1 MYVNKQKRVGK
12 KSKFHPFDAID
23 KFRNEKSSTGEMASP
38 ALLVFKPPAVHV
50 HLGQF

>member
-12 KSKFHPFDAID
+12 KINSSHSMLD